1 MSILNADKKKMA
13 NRGSRGNP
21 KQIRCCCHT
30 TVVYKFKCDLYDAGY
45 VGFTR
50 RHLHQR
56 VQEHKKSTSLI
67 GEHFRNK
74 RSLALRDLK

>member
-1 MSILNADKKKMA
+1 MSILNADKKMA
-13 NRGSRGNP
+13 NRGSRGNL

-67 GEHFRNK
+67 GKHFRNK